1 MPALIF
7 RAAQRMANNSAPVKT
22 RVPEM
27 PSIDRGGFCGALQRA
42 PPAMPAGLARRLVNK
57 ENYGMGKV
65 SETLDTRRG
74 RQQKLL
80 LPPIMYSFRYQ
91 RVAEKA
97 SRRSESVIMNAAPA
111 TIYFDNHMKLSSDCR
126 TDQKQ
131 PDPNKKWKFHTQ
143 IGAWTET
150 RYLK

>member
-1 MPALIF
+1 
-7 RAAQRMANNSAPVKT
+7 MANNSALVKA

-74 RQQKLL
+74 RQPKLL
-80 LPPIMYSFRYQ
+80 LFPIMYSRRYQ
-91 RVAEKA
+91 RGAEKA
-97 SRRSESVIMNAAPA
+97 PRRSESAIMNAAPA
-111 TIYFDNHMKLSSDCR
+111 TIYFDNHMKLSPDCR
-126 TDQKQ
+126 TDRKRLE
-131 PDPNKKWKFHTQ
+131 PSKK
-143 IGAWTET
+143 
-150 RYLK
+150 